1 MIRLS
6 LLSVGMVEETASV
19 ILVLRAPEQG
29 RLLVMEVGLLEGRAI
44 AMEAEGVKPPRP
56 LTHELTHRVMEAA
69 HVSLTQV
76 VIHDYRE
83 KTFYANLDLRTA
95 DGGEVLVDARPSDA
109 IALALRT
116 GAPILATP
124 EVLETAGIEED
135 QSLGDSL
142 AEEDPDEPAEGEDDG
157 EDEEDQGD
165 GHILH

>member
-1 MIRLS
+1 MFRLS

-19 ILVLRAPEQG
+19 ILVLRAPEQS

-69 HVSLTQV
+69 HVSLAQV
-76 VIHDYRE
+76 VVHDYRE

-116 GAPILATP
+116 GAPIYVTP
-124 EVLETAGIEED
+124 EVLDTAGIDED
-135 QSLGDSL
+135 DALNSSS
-142 AEEDPDEPAEGEDDG
+142 EDELPDEIATGEEDG
-157 EDEEDQGD
+157 EDEGD